1 MRAAEFALLGLIALV
16 PAAVGAAPVR
26 AALSVPLCGGGSVAL
41 SVGRHEVPGAPQPG
55 CCAKGCHT
63 GRSRRKARR
72 MIDRAQ

>member
-16 PAAVGAAPVR
+16 PAAVGAA
-26 AALSVPLCGGGSVAL
+26 LCGGGSVAL